1 MMLLLNLFRP
11 SIGAAALVAVVLA
24 VAAQGQLAAA
34 ATSAT
39 ATYEITA
46 DDMCCAGCAKKIA
59 GQLYTAPGVMKV
71 TSNVKARTVVVTAK
85 PSPKLTVERLWN
97 AVEKGKGKPSRIVA
111 SGVTYT
117 LKRPAELSPA
127 EQPAAGVYTLAVAE
141 LQPAA
146 ADNAA
151 KSLQAVRGVTS
162 VSIDAANG
170 ALIVEPAR
178 GVVLSPWALIG
189 AAQQAKVYPVAIA
202 GPHGRLTIEAA
213 AAADAQLSARPVSQ
227 GANR

>member
-1 MMLLLNLFRP
+1 MLSSDLTRP
-11 SIGAAALVAVVLA
+11 TLRAAALVAVVLA
-24 VAAQGQLAAA
+24 VAAQGQLASA
-34 ATSAT
+34 ATAAT

-97 AVEKGKGKPSRIVA
+97 AVEKGKGKPSRIVT
-111 SGVTYT
+111 SGVTYS
-117 LKRPAELSPA
+117 LKRPADLSPA
-127 EQPAAGVYTLAVAE
+127 EQPAAGVYTLSIAD

-146 ADNAA
+146 ADSAA
-151 KSLQAVRGVTS
+151 KSLQAVRGVVS

-189 AAQQAKVYPVAIA
+189 AAQQAKVQPLAVS
-202 GPHGRLTIEAA
+202 GPHGRLTIAA

>member
-1 MMLLLNLFRP
+1 MFLSDLFRP
-11 SIGAAALVAVVLA
+11 TLRAATLVAVGIA
-24 VAAQGQLAAA
+24 SATHGHLAAA

-85 PSPKLTVERLWN
+85 PTPKLTDERLWN
-97 AVEKGKGKPSRIVA
+97 AVEKGKGKPSRIVV
-111 SGVTYT
+111 SGVAYT
-117 LKRPAELSPA
+117 LKRPADLSPA
-127 EQPAAGVYTLAVAE
+127 EQPAAGVYTLAIAD

-146 ADNAA
+146 ADQAA
-151 KSLQAVRGVTS
+151 KSLQAIRGVAS

-178 GVVLSPWALIG
+178 GVALSPWALIG
-189 AAQQAKVYPVAIA
+189 AAQQAKVQPLAVT
-202 GPHGRLTIEAA
+202 GPHGRLTIEAV
-213 AAADAQLSARPVSQ
+213 AADAQLSARPVAQ

>member
-1 MMLLLNLFRP
+1 MFLPDFVRP
-11 SIGAAALVAVVLA
+11 SIRAAAIVAIGFAA
-24 VAAQGQLAAA
+24 VAQSQVASA

-39 ATYEITA
+39 ATYEIIA

-59 GQLYTAPGVMKV
+59 SQLYTAPGVIKV
-71 TSNVKARTVVVTAK
+71 SSNVKARTVVVTAK

-117 LKRPAELSPA
+117 LKRPADLSPA
-127 EQPAAGVYTLAVAE
+127 EQPAAGVYTLAIAD

-146 ADNAA
+146 AENAA
-151 KSLQAVRGVTS
+151 KSLQAIRGVAT
-162 VSIDAANG
+162 VSIDATNG

-189 AAQQAKVYPVAIA
+189 AAQQAKVQPVTVT
-202 GPHGRLTIEAA
+202 GPHGRLAIAA
-213 AAADAQLSARPVSQ
+213 AAADAQLSARPVAQ